1 MSKTRLMARA
11 AVVGLALAA
20 AAGTGAAR
28 AETLADAIAL
38 AYQSNPTLQGQRA
51 QQRALDESY
60 VQARAGYR
68 PTLSASGS
76 MGYQYAQQGLIDA
89 NTGAVALSAS
99 QPVYTGGRVSAA
111 VSAAEAQ
118 VLAGREGLRA
128 VEAQVLQAVI
138 QAYQDVRRDQAIL
151 GIREKNVE
159 VLSNQLQQTQVRFEV
174 GQVTR
179 TDVAQAEAQLAA
191 SRALLAGAQAQ
202 LQISRASYATVVGQN
217 PGDLADGPPL
227 PGLPATVDQAFEAAD
242 NANGALRRARL
253 SEVSSRAR
261 IAQARAA
268 GKPTAAISATLG
280 YSGPISPFDTRDYG
294 RNVTIQGVVTQPLFT
309 GGLVQ
314 SGVRQALE
322 QNTADRVAIEGVR
335 RQVVQA
341 VSQSWNVMG
350 STRAS
355 MTANAEQVRAATVA
369 FTGIQEQYQV
379 GISTILD
386 VLVAQ
391 TTLRDAELALA
402 QSNHDYYVAQ
412 ASLLSAMGRLEAGAL
427 VSGSPLYDASANFN
441 QVKMAGAVPWEGL
454 VQSFDAVGAP
464 SPTAA
469 VPPVPAPAAPT
480 GAVTM
485 IPAPTPPAKIDPST
499 TLPIG
504 RAPGR

>member
-1 MSKTRLMARA
+1 MSKTRLMAGA
-11 AVVGLALAA
+11 AVVGLALA
-20 AAGTGAAR
+20 GVGQAR

-51 QQRALDESY
+51 QQRALDETY

-76 MGYQYAQQGLIDA
+76 MGYQYSQHGLIDA
-89 NTGAVALSAS
+89 NTGSVALSAS
-99 QPVYTGGRVSAA
+99 QPIYTGGRVSAA

-138 QAYQDVRRDQAIL
+138 QAYQDVRRDLTIL

-179 TDVAQAEAQLAA
+179 TDVAQAEAQVAA

-202 LQISRASYATVVGQN
+202 LQISRAAYATVVGQN
-217 PGDLADGPPL
+217 PGALADSPPL
-227 PGLPATVDQAFEAAD
+227 PGLPATVDLAFEAAD
-242 NANGALRRARL
+242 NGNGNLRRARL
-253 SEVSSRAR
+253 AEVSSRAR

-268 GKPTAAISATLG
+268 GHPTAAISASLG
-280 YSGPISPFDTRDYG
+280 YSGPISPFDTRDYS
-294 RNVTIQGVVTQPLFT
+294 RNVTIQGVVSQPLFT

-322 QNTADRVAIEGVR
+322 QNTADRIAIEGVR

-341 VSQSWNVMG
+341 VSQAWNVMG

-391 TTLRDAELALA
+391 TTLRDAELFLA
-402 QSNHDYYVAQ
+402 QSTHDYYVAQ
-412 ASLLSAMGRLEAGAL
+412 ASLLNAMGRLEAGAL
-427 VSGSPLYDASANFN
+427 VSGSPLYDATANFN
-441 QVKMAGAVPWEGL
+441 QVKIAGTVPWEGL
-454 VQSFDAVGAP
+454 VRDFDAVGAP

-469 VPPVPAPAAPT
+469 VSPIPAPAAPT
-480 GAVTM
+480 GAVAM
-485 IPAPTPPAKIDPST
+485 IPAPAPPAKLDPST

-504 RAPGR
+504 RAPDR